1 MIFFQHFVL
10 LRCNLSDKVPKS
22 RIWRPSIIPPTPRIW
37 HFRDTRNWARLKQL
51 FLAWLHGS
59 LPLFWDWLLFLQAWV
74 KVNIWKTRKLYIIK
88 PLFVCSLE
96 RSFFSKLASMKI
108 ANLKILTKQNYF
120 GLYFEI
126 YVKIL
131 TLFKISDFC
140 YITIFRG

>member
-1 MIFFQHFVL
+1 MTLSWHAKFELASSICFWLDCTHLRSPAEHLTMLKCFIHNCPVL
-10 LRCNLSDKVPKS
+10 VDVNSNDQ
-22 RIWRPSIIPPTPRIW
+22 
-37 HFRDTRNWARLKQL
+37 NYLKM
-51 FLAWLHGS
+51 S
-59 LPLFWDWLLFLQAWV
+59 LFWDWLLFLQTWV

-96 RSFFSKLASMKI
+96 TSLFSKLASMKM